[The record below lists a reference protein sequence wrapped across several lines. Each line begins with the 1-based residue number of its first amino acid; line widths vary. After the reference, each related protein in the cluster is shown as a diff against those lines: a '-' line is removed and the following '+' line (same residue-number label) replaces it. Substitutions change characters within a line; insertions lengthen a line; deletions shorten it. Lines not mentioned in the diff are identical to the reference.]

1 METNIKKLQY
11 AQGDL
16 LRGIYTFQ
24 DAIKD
29 AVRECKIY
37 KDNYKEYLK
46 AGGVMT
52 EENERL
58 KNKVSL
64 IQDKIQQIKQELDW
78 WFTKE

>member
-1 METNIKKLQY
+1 MDKNTKKLNF

-16 LRGIYTFQ
+16 LKGIYTFQ

-29 AVRECKIY
+29 AARECKIY

-46 AGGVMT
+46 AGGLAT

-58 KNKVSL
+58 KNRVCQ
-64 IQDKIQQIKQELDW
+64 IQDAIHHLKQELDW
-78 WFTKE
+78 

>member
-1 METNIKKLQY
+1 MEKNIKSLQY

-16 LRGIYTFQ
+16 LKGIYTFQ

-29 AVRECKIY
+29 ATRECKIY

-58 KNKVSL
+58 KNKVSF
-64 IQDKIQQIKQELDW
+64 IQDKLQELKQELDW
-78 WFTKE
+78 

>member
-1 METNIKKLQY
+1 MDKNTKLNY

-16 LRGIYTFQ
+16 LKGIYSFQ
-24 DAIKD
+24 DAVKT
-29 AVRECKIY
+29 AARECKIY

-46 AGGVMT
+46 SGGLAT

-58 KNKVSL
+58 KNRVCQ

-78 WFTKE
+78 

>member
-11 AQGDL
+11 SQGDL
-16 LRGIYTFQ
+16 LKGIYKFQ

-29 AVRECKIY
+29 AARECKIY
-37 KDNYKEYLK
+37 KDNYKDYLK
-46 AGGVMT
+46 SGGVMT

-64 IQDKIQQIKQELDW
+64 IEDKIHQLKQELDW
-78 WFTKE
+78 

>member
-1 METNIKKLQY
+1 MDKNIKKLQY

-16 LRGIYTFQ
+16 LRNIYTFQ

-29 AVRECKIY
+29 AARECKIY

-46 AGGVMT
+46 SGGLAT

-58 KNKVSL
+58 KNRVCQ

-78 WFTKE
+78 

>member
-1 METNIKKLQY
+1 MDKNLQMLNF

-16 LRGIYTFQ
+16 LKGVYTFQ
-24 DAIKD
+24 DALKD
-29 AVRECKIY
+29 AIREMKIY

-58 KNKVSL
+58 KNKVSF
-64 IQDKIQQIKQELDW
+64 IQDKLQQLKQELDW
-78 WFTKE
+78 